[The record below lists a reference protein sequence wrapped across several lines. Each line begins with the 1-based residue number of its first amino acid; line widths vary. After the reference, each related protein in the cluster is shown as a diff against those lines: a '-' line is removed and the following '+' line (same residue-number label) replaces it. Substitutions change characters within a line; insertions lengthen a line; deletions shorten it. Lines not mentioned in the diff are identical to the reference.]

1 MDYPILAPERILAPS
16 GIKPI
21 DIILMVLV
29 PIGLPIYLIAK
40 KKYKNLKHNIEVVCN
55 ANNELIVLL
64 QRAQKS
70 E

>member
-1 MDYPILAPERILAPS
+1 MIFLLAINV
-16 GIKPI
+16 IKKT
-21 DIILMVLV
+21 LKMSNNE
-29 PIGLPIYLIAK
+29 GK